1 MTYRK
6 IEVDGKEY
14 EYTIGKTHTKIK
26 GVGVFLNEDIGNVIT
41 TYRDGICECCG
52 SALSEIYPNRYPVAK
67 EGLAVRPH
75 DIMRKIRGK

>member
-14 EYTIGKTHTKIK
+14 EYTIGKTHQDQ
-26 GVGVFLNEDIGNVIT
+26 GVGVFLNTDISNVIT
-41 TYRDGICECCG
+41 TYHDGLCECCG
-52 SALSEIYPNRYPVAK
+52 TALSEIYPNQYPVAK